1 MIKDWDI
8 KKICQ
13 EITKIRFAATDG
25 YMDGFNTGGC
35 KKDLYQLLWYIED
48 ELDKC
53 STYTDEKEYVKKR
66 EQHKLLKALG
76 KK

>member
-13 EITKIRFAATDG
+13 EITKIRFASTDG
-25 YMDGFNTGGC
+25 YMDGFNTWGC

-53 STYTDEKEYVKKR
+53 STYADEKEYVKKR
-66 EQHKLLKALG
+66 EQYKLLKVLG